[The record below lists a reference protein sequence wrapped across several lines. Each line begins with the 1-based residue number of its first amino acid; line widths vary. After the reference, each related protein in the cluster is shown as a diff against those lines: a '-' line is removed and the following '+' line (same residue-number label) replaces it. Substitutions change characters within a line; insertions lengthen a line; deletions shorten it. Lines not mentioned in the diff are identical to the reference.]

1 MTSWRKKG
9 TGLHRNTISYI
20 GLIITFIGA
29 LLTLFSTIMAISGVT
44 SSPYLGIFSYMVFPA
59 VIIFGGLVFL
69 FGTRRE
75 SRRRKRTGTTDALP
89 YPKLDLNDRR
99 QRRKFSIISVILFF
113 VFILL
118 AVVGY
123 NGFLFTESNRFCGML
138 CHVVME
144 PEYTAYKHSPHARV
158 RCVDCHVGPGT
169 SFYVKSKMS
178 GAGMVSKTILA
189 NYTTPIPTPIK
200 HLRPARETCE
210 ECHWPEKFYGA
221 QLLQI
226 PYFRYDEEN
235 TNDQI
240 SLIMKTGGGSTDL
253 GQSSGIHWHMI
264 VDNTIT
270 YAPADS
276 QQQTIPWFQ
285 VRGRHGEVR
294 TYTALDTDL
303 SAAEIEALPRRNLDC
318 IDCHNR
324 PSHRFPPPDR
334 SVDVALYNGHIPSDL
349 PWIKKVATEALEA
362 PYPTRE
368 QARTGIRNTIFNFYN
383 TRYPEL
389 YRERATDISQAVEMA
404 LSIYE
409 WTAFPEM
416 NVDWTTYPENIG
428 HRNWNGCF
436 RCHDGRHATADGKVL
451 SNECTICHTMPTRSA
466 LKPLGALAPA
476 SPDNWHP
483 MLLTGRH
490 AEVLCTA
497 CHTPGIRPSPQCSSC
512 HDSHTDTP
520 MWEMDCTDCHLEPGS
535 LQPMEPCASCHA
547 GLGGDHNAGGHPDA
561 ACTDCHWPHHW
572 TVEGRET
579 CSECHVPEDF
589 EDEHYAPDA
598 CTDCHEFV

>member
-1 MTSWRKKG
+1 MTSTRKKG
-9 TGLHRNTISYI
+9 TGLHRNTLSYI
-20 GLIITFIGA
+20 GIIITACGA
-29 LLTLFSTIMAISGVT
+29 VLTLLSLFLIFSGIT
-44 SSPYLGIFSYMVFPA
+44 SSPYLGIFSYMIFPA
-59 VIIFGGLVFL
+59 IIVFGVLIIL
-69 FGTRRE
+69 LGTRLE
-75 SRRRKRTGTTDALP
+75 SRRRKKAGTTDALP
-89 YPKLDLNDRR
+89 YPRLDLNDRK
-99 QRRKFSIISVILFF
+99 QRRKFAAISVI
-113 VFILL
+113 ILL
-118 AVVGY
+118 VFVLLAMVGY

-144 PEYTAYKHSPHARV
+144 PEYTAYQHSPHARV

-189 NYTTPIPTPIK
+189 NYTTPIPTPIN

-240 SLIMKTGGGSTDL
+240 SLIMKTGGGSSTL

-270 YAPADS
+270 YSPVDP
-276 QQQTIPWFQ
+276 QQQTIPR
-285 VRGRHGEVR
+285 VRVEGRHGEVR
-294 TYTALDTDL
+294 EYTSLDTEL
-303 SAAEIEALPRRNLDC
+303 SPEELDALPQREMDC

-334 SVDVALYNGHIPSDL
+334 SVDVALYNEHIPRDL
-349 PWIKKVATEALEA
+349 PWIKKVTTEALEA

-368 QARTGIRNTIFNFYN
+368 KARAGIKNAIFNFYN
-383 TRYPEL
+383 TRYPDL
-389 YRERATDISQAVEMA
+389 YRDRAADINQAVEMA

-428 HRNWNGCF
+428 HRNWPGCF
-436 RCHDGRHATADGKVL
+436 RCHDGRHATTDGKIL

-466 LKPLGALAPA
+466 LKPLGAMAPS
-476 SPDNWHP
+476 SPVDWHP
-483 MLLTGRH
+483 MVLTGKH
-490 AEVLCTA
+490 AQLSCTA
-497 CHTPGIRPSPQCSSC
+497 CHSPGIRPSSSCSSC
-512 HDSHTDTP
+512 HESEADTP
-520 MWEMDCTDCHLEPGS
+520 MWEMDCTDCHLVPGS
-535 LQPMEPCASCHA
+535 LEPMEECSSCHA
-547 GLGGDHNAGGHPDA
+547 GLGGDHLAGGHPDT
-561 ACTDCHWPHHW
+561 ACTDCHRPHHW
-572 TVEGRET
+572 SVEGRET
-579 CSECHVPEDF
+579 CSECHVPDDF

-598 CTDCHEFV
+598 CTECHEFV